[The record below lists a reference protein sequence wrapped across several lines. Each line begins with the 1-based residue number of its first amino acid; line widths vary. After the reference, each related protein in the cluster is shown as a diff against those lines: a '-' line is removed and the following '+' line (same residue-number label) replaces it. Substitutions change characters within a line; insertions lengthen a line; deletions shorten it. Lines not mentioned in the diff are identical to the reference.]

1 MKLRLTYCSSWGY
14 EPEAVSLAE
23 QLLKHYKKDVSEFAL
38 VPSDRGRFEIE
49 LDDVLIYSKL
59 AEKRY
64 PDFTE
69 IKSLIDTR

>member
-1 MKLRLTYCSSWGY
+1 M
-14 EPEAVSLAE
+14 AE

-38 VPSDRGRFEIE
+38 VPSDGGRFEIE